1 MNLMM
6 SDSQRTC
13 LRTHGVLV
21 GRVLLGL
28 LFLVSGWKKL
38 TGEGGVSGFSEG
50 LAKMDL
56 PVALLLAWLV
66 VLIEIIGGAMLI
78 VGYRVGLAAGA
89 LIIFLVLTV
98 LLVHNPVKDAGQLTA
113 ALKNLS
119 ILGGLLYAM
128 AYGAGDGW
136 KLGK

>member
-1 MNLMM
+1 MILMM
-6 SDSQRTC
+6 TESQRA
-13 LRTHGVLV
+13 LFRNYGVLV

-28 LFLVSGWKKL
+28 LFLVSGWYKL
-38 TGEGGVSGFSEG
+38 TGEGGVAGFAGMLVKMG
-50 LAKMDL
+50 LPA
-56 PVALLLAWLV
+56 AALLAWVV
-66 VLIEIIGGAMLI
+66 VLIEIVGGAMLI

-98 LLVHNPVKDAGQLTA
+98 ILVHNPMKDPGQLTG

-128 AYGAGDGW
+128 AYGAGEGW